1 MAAKPLIWGH
11 IFPPKNILYFFQ
23 VILFNFKTQYQK
35 HIFKIYLEKQEKKG
49 GFVLLNKSLEL
60 SKLCL
65 KIHGPI
71 TRQIAICDVLRDL
84 VPFVQFIKHEKPATL
99 LKVTLLHGCFPRFSN
114 STNGIKSRKTSHRFQ
129 Q

>member
-11 IFPPKNILYFFQ
+11 IFAPRNILYFFQ

-35 HIFKIYLEKQEKKG
+35 HIFKIYLEKQKKKG
-49 GFVLLNKSLEL
+49 GFALLNKSLEL

-71 TRQIAICDVLRDL
+71 TRQRAICDDLRDL
-84 VPFVQFIKHEKPATL
+84 VPFAQFIKREKPATL
-99 LKVTLLHGCFPRFSN
+99 LKVTLLHRCFPRFSN

-129 Q
+129 